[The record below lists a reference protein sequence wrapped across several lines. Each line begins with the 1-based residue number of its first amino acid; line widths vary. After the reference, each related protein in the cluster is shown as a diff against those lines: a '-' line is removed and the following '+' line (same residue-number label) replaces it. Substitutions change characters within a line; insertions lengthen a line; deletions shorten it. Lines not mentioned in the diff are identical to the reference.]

1 MLVNTVPSHN
11 GFAPIVR
18 DVLEGHQEYL
28 FEEGLHSSHVP
39 TPLTF
44 SPRSLSHPAH
54 PPPPV
59 RYFLTLSYRGTHY
72 AGWQTQPNA
81 PSVQATLEAALS
93 TVLRQQIALTGCGRT
108 DAGVHARYYVA
119 HFDAEKP
126 LPPTFLNGLN
136 SLLPDDIAVH
146 EIRPV
151 APDSHARFDAYERS
165 YEYHLALR
173 KDPFS
178 TETAW
183 HYPQHALLDFEK
195 MQEVAALLPRYTA
208 FFPFCKSDSGLE
220 NFNCDVKAAL
230 WQKRPEEQRWV
241 FHIRANRF
249 LRGMV
254 RLIVGAS
261 VQVGRGQL
269 AVADVQAALDEQK
282 PLKKSLSVPPQGLF
296 LTDVKY
302 HSNFAP

>member
-1 MLVNTVPSHN
+1 M
-11 GFAPIVR
+11 
-18 DVLEGHQEYL
+18 
-28 FEEGLHSSHVP
+28 
-39 TPLTF
+39 
-44 SPRSLSHPAH
+44 
-54 PPPPV
+54 

-72 AGWQTQPNA
+72 AGWQVQPNA

-93 TVLRQQIALTGCGRT
+93 TILREKIDITGCGRT

-119 HFDAEKP
+119 HFDSDTI

-136 SLLPDDIAVH
+136 SLLPNDIAVY
-146 EIRPV
+146 EIKPV
-151 APDSHARFDAYERS
+151 SPEAHARFDAFERS
-165 YEYHLALR
+165 YEYVVSLR

-183 HYPQHALLDFEK
+183 FYPLYSRLDFEK
-195 MQEVAALLPRYTA
+195 MQEVAALLPNYTD

-220 NFNCDVKAAL
+220 HYGCAL
-230 WQKRPEEQRWV
+230 KTAHWKQGAEEHQWI
-241 FHIRANRF
+241 FHVTANRF

-254 RLIVGAS
+254 RLIVGAC
-261 VQVGRGQL
+261 VLVGRGQL
-269 AVADVQAALDEQK
+269 QVADVKKALDEQK

-302 HSNFAP
+302 PF